1 MQCPPY
7 TDKMNINGI
16 NSLYS
21 LEIKYNYP
29 LCDSWYIVFRRNSR
43 LIQDESVSRNGG
55 VSPSLYRYQQ
65 RKDETMQ
72 YLSAK
77 EIAEK
82 WDVSP
87 ILVRRLCR
95 QNRIPGALCK
105 DGVWSIPEDAV
116 CVERTVLEH
125 TEEPKLP
132 ELTKKLQNQ
141 KKKRNFHSLYDF
153 VVIDFT
159 YSSCRMASC
168 RLTRQQVETIFK
180 KGKIREAF
188 EPFKV
193 SDVIEVLNHIHC
205 VDYILDHVME
215 PLTQKFIRK
224 LHHLLMTGTVDEY
237 KEQVRP
243 GEYRT
248 ITSRPRDR
256 QLLHP
261 DKIHSAL
268 AELIATY
275 EKQPE
280 IERNHILD
288 FHVRFEEIFPFEDG
302 NGRVG
307 RLLMFK
313 ECLRHDIMP
322 FIIDDKRRS
331 RYLRGIKEW
340 QVDRYELVDVVMEAQ
355 DRFEAQIE
363 LQKLCA
369 HTRLYLPADYT
380 ED

>member
-1 MQCPPY
+1 
-7 TDKMNINGI
+7 MN
-16 NSLYS
+16 
-21 LEIKYNYP
+21 
-29 LCDSWYIVFRRNSR
+29 
-43 LIQDESVSRNGG
+43 
-55 VSPSLYRYQQ
+55 
-65 RKDETMQ
+65 

-77 EIAEK
+77 ETALK
-82 WDVSP
+82 WGVNVS
-87 ILVRRLCR
+87 LVKRYCAQGRVPGVVF
-95 QNRIPGALCK
+95 QNGA
-105 DGVWSIPEDAV
+105 WRIPEDAIRV
-116 CVERTVLEH
+116 SRTDLEYTSEVE
-125 TEEPKLP
+125 LP
-132 ELTKKLQNQ
+132 ELAKKLQNQ
-141 KKKRNFHSLYDF
+141 KKKRNFHGLYDF
-153 VVIDFT
+153 TVIDLT
-159 YSSCRMASC
+159 YSSSRMASV
-168 RLTRQQVETIFK
+168 RLTRQQVDTIFK
-180 KGKIREAF
+180 KGKIRESF

-224 LHHLLMTGTVDEY
+224 LHHILMTGTVDEY
-237 KEQVRP
+237 KEMVRP

-261 DKIHSAL
+261 DKIHSSL
-268 AELIATY
+268 AELIASY
-275 EKQPE
+275 EYQTE

-307 RLLMFK
+307 RLILFK

-331 RYLRGIKEW
+331 RYLRGIREW
-340 QVDRYELVDVVMEAQ
+340 HEDHYELLEVVMEAQ

-363 LQKLCA
+363 LQKLRA
-369 HTRLYLPADYT
+369 AGQLWLPADYK

>member
-1 MQCPPY
+1 MY
-7 TDKMNINGI
+7 
-16 NSLYS
+16 
-21 LEIKYNYP
+21 
-29 LCDSWYIVFRRNSR
+29 V
-43 LIQDESVSRNGG
+43 SVKEMAEKWG
-55 VSPSLYRYQQ
+55 VSP
-65 RKDETMQ
+65 M
-72 YLSAK
+72 
-77 EIAEK
+77 
-82 WDVSP
+82 
-87 ILVRRLCR
+87 LVRRLCR
-95 QNRIPGALCK
+95 QDRIPGAVFRE
-105 DGVWSIPEDAV
+105 GVWRIPEDAV
-116 CVERTVLEH
+116 RVSRTDSDYTSE
-125 TEEPKLP
+125 TELP
-132 ELTKKLQNQ
+132 ELAKKLQNQ
-141 KKKRNFHSLYDF
+141 KKKRNFHGLYDF
-153 VVIDFT
+153 AVIDLT
-159 YSSCRMASC
+159 YASSRMASV
-168 RLTRQQVETIFK
+168 RLTRQQVETVFK
-180 KGKIREAF
+180 KGKIRESF
-188 EPFKV
+188 EPLKV
-193 SDVIEVLNHIHC
+193 SDVIEVLNHIRC
-205 VDYILDHVME
+205 VDHILDHVME

-224 LHHLLMTGTVDEY
+224 LHQILMTGTVDEY

-248 ITSRPRDR
+248 VTSRPRDR

-261 DKIHSAL
+261 DQIHSSL
-268 AELIATY
+268 AELIAAY

-355 DRFEAQIE
+355 DRFEAQVE
-363 LQKLCA
+363 LQKLRA
-369 HTRLYLPADYT
+369 AGQLYLPAGYK

>member
-1 MQCPPY
+1 
-7 TDKMNINGI
+7 
-16 NSLYS
+16 
-21 LEIKYNYP
+21 
-29 LCDSWYIVFRRNSR
+29 
-43 LIQDESVSRNGG
+43 
-55 VSPSLYRYQQ
+55 
-65 RKDETMQ
+65 MQ
-72 YLSAK
+72 YLSTR
-77 EIAEK
+77 EMAEK
-82 WDVSP
+82 WGVS
-87 ILVRRLCR
+87 ITLIKRLCN
-95 QNRIPGALCK
+95 QYRIPGAVYRE
-105 DGVWSIPEDAV
+105 GVWRIPEDAIRV
-116 CVERTVLEH
+116 SRTDLEH
-125 TEEPKLP
+125 TSEMELP
-132 ELTKKLQNQ
+132 ELAKKLQNQ
-141 KKKRNFHSLYDF
+141 KKKRNFHGLYDF
-153 VVIDFT
+153 TVIDLT
-159 YSSCRMASC
+159 YSSSRMASV

-188 EPFKV
+188 EPLKV

-215 PLTQKFIRK
+215 PLSQKFIRK
-224 LHHLLMTGTVDEY
+224 LHQILMTGTVDEY

-248 ITSRPRDR
+248 VTSRPRDR

-261 DKIHSAL
+261 DKIHSSL

-275 EKQPE
+275 EKQSD

-307 RLLMFK
+307 RLIMFK

-331 RYLRGIKEW
+331 RYLRGIREW
-340 QVDRYELVDVVMEAQ
+340 HDDRYELVDVVIEAQ

>member
-1 MQCPPY
+1 MY
-7 TDKMNINGI
+7 
-16 NSLYS
+16 
-21 LEIKYNYP
+21 
-29 LCDSWYIVFRRNSR
+29 V
-43 LIQDESVSRNGG
+43 SV
-55 VSPSLYRYQQ
+55 
-65 RKDETMQ
+65 
-72 YLSAK
+72 K

-82 WDVSP
+82 WGVSAM
-87 ILVRRLCR
+87 LVRRLCR
-95 QNRIPGALCK
+95 QDRIPGAVWK
-105 DGVWSIPEDAV
+105 DGVWRIPEDAIRV
-116 CVERTVLEH
+116 ARTDLEY
-125 TEEPKLP
+125 TSEQELP
-132 ELTKKLQNQ
+132 ELAKKLQNQ
-141 KKKRNFHSLYDF
+141 KKKRNFHGLYDF
-153 VVIDFT
+153 TIIDLT
-159 YSSCRMASC
+159 YSSSRMASV

-180 KGKIREAF
+180 KGKVRESF
-188 EPFKV
+188 EPLKV

-215 PLTQKFIRK
+215 SLTQKFIRK
-224 LHHLLMTGTVDEY
+224 LHQILMTGTVDEY
-237 KEQVRP
+237 REQVRP

-248 ITSRPRDR
+248 VTSRPRDR

-261 DKIHSAL
+261 DKIHSSL

-307 RLLMFK
+307 RLIMFK
-313 ECLRHDIMP
+313 ECLRHGVMP

-340 QVDRYELVDVVMEAQ
+340 HDDRYELVDVVMEAQ

-363 LQKLCA
+363 LQKLYA
-369 HTRLYLPADYT
+369 HTCLYLPADYT

>member
-1 MQCPPY
+1 
-7 TDKMNINGI
+7 MN
-16 NSLYS
+16 
-21 LEIKYNYP
+21 
-29 LCDSWYIVFRRNSR
+29 
-43 LIQDESVSRNGG
+43 
-55 VSPSLYRYQQ
+55 
-65 RKDETMQ
+65 
-72 YLSAK
+72 YLSARQT
-77 EIAEK
+77 AEK
-82 WDVSP
+82 WGVNVS
-87 ILVRRLCR
+87 LVKRFCS
-95 QNRIPGALCK
+95 QGRIPGVAFQ
-105 DGVWSIPEDAV
+105 GGTWRIPEDAIRPT
-116 CVERTVLEH
+116 RTVLEY
-125 TEEPKLP
+125 TSEVELP
-132 ELTKKLQNQ
+132 ELAKKLQNQ
-141 KKKRNFHSLYDF
+141 KKKRNFHGLYDF
-153 VVIDFT
+153 AVIDLT
-159 YSSCRMASC
+159 YSSSRMASV
-168 RLTRQQVETIFK
+168 RLTRYQVETIFK

-237 KEQVRP
+237 REQVRP

-261 DKIHSAL
+261 DKIHSGL
-268 AELIATY
+268 AELIAGY
-275 EKQPE
+275 EKQSD

-313 ECLRHDIMP
+313 ECLRHNVMP

-340 QVDRYELVDVVMEAQ
+340 HDDRYELVDVVMEAQ
-355 DRFEAQIE
+355 DRFEAQVE
-363 LQKLCA
+363 LQKLRA
-369 HTRLYLPADYT
+369 AGQLHLPADYK

>member
-1 MQCPPY
+1 MY
-7 TDKMNINGI
+7 
-16 NSLYS
+16 
-21 LEIKYNYP
+21 
-29 LCDSWYIVFRRNSR
+29 V
-43 LIQDESVSRNGG
+43 SV
-55 VSPSLYRYQQ
+55 
-65 RKDETMQ
+65 
-72 YLSAK
+72 K

-82 WDVSP
+82 WGVSAM
-87 ILVRRLCR
+87 LVRRLCR
-95 QNRIPGALCK
+95 QDRIPGAVYR
-105 DGVWSIPEDAV
+105 DGVWRIPEDAIRV
-116 CVERTVLEH
+116 SRTDLEH
-125 TEEPKLP
+125 TSEQELP
-132 ELTKKLQNQ
+132 ELAKKLQNQ
-141 KKKRNFHSLYDF
+141 KKKRNFHGLYDF
-153 VVIDFT
+153 TIIDLT
-159 YSSCRMASC
+159 YSSSRMASV

-180 KGKIREAF
+180 KGKVRESF
-188 EPFKV
+188 EPLKV
-193 SDVIEVLNHIHC
+193 SDVIEVLHHIHC

-224 LHHLLMTGTVDEY
+224 LHHILMTGTVDEY

-248 ITSRPRDR
+248 VTSRPRDR

-261 DKIHSAL
+261 DKIHSSL

-275 EKQPE
+275 EKQTE

-313 ECLRHDIMP
+313 ECLRHDVMP

-340 QVDRYELVDVVMEAQ
+340 HDDHYELVDVVMEAQ

-363 LQKLCA
+363 LQKLYA
-369 HTRLYLPADYT
+369 HTRLYLPVGYK

>member
-1 MQCPPY
+1 M
-7 TDKMNINGI
+7 
-16 NSLYS
+16 
-21 LEIKYNYP
+21 E
-29 LCDSWYIVFRRNSR
+29 
-43 LIQDESVSRNGG
+43 
-55 VSPSLYRYQQ
+55 
-65 RKDETMQ
+65 
-72 YLSAK
+72 YLSVR
-77 EIAEK
+77 ETAEK
-82 WDVSP
+82 WGVSMTM
-87 ILVRRLCR
+87 IRRYCT
-95 QNRIPGALCK
+95 QGRIPGAVCR
-105 DGVWSIPEDAV
+105 DGVWRIPEDAIRPT
-116 CVERTVLEH
+116 RTVLEH
-125 TEEPKLP
+125 TTESELP
-132 ELTKKLQNQ
+132 ELAKKLQNQ
-141 KKKRNFHSLYDF
+141 KKKRNFHGLYDF
-153 VVIDFT
+153 TVIDLT
-159 YSSCRMASC
+159 YSSSRMASV
-168 RLTRQQVETIFK
+168 RLTRYQVETIFK

-205 VDYILDHVME
+205 VDYILDNVME

-237 KEQVRP
+237 REQVRP

-248 ITSRPRDR
+248 VTSRSRDR
-256 QLLHP
+256 QLLYP

-307 RLLMFK
+307 RLIMFK
-313 ECLRHDIMP
+313 ECLRHGVMP

-340 QVDRYELVDVVMEAQ
+340 HTDRYELVDVVMEAQ

-363 LQKLCA
+363 LQKLYA
-369 HTRLYLPADYT
+369 HSRLYLPAGYT